1 MKVMNVAVVGA
12 GIYGIN
18 HVNAYTWNPNTNLV
32 AVCDLNKEITDRIAK
47 EYNVKTYND
56 VNEMLDNEEIDAV
69 SIATPDAFH
78 MDPALAPIRGYMCMD
93 DIIDV
98 PTEWFN
104 WADKSSPVHFL
115 GTHCYDQIRW
125 YMGCE
130 VEEVYAVGTK
140 KVLKGRGVDTYD
152 TIQATLKMENG
163 CYWTVENSWILP
175 KGFAKN
181 NDGRTQILCENA
193 MFRIDSQNR
202 GVELYNNSKLRTP
215 NSYFILNNCGRP
227 SGFGIEPINDFI
239 YCLQNDIP
247 FVADGND
254 GLQAER
260 RKNMTIKEVAE
271 KYDISADTLRYYER
285 VGMIPKV
292 TRKANGIR
300 DYQESDLG
308 WVELALCM
316 RSAGLPVEV
325 MIEYVKLYK
334 EGDNTIPA
342 RLELLQEQM
351 NSLKEQ
357 KEQIESTME
366 RLAYKISKYEEAVE
380 TGVLVW
386 NEGGDCHA

>member
-115 GTHCYDQIRW
+115 GTHCYDQVRW

-140 KVLKGRGVDTYD
+140 KVLKGRGADTYD

-227 SGFGIEPINDFI
+227 SVFGIEPINDFI
-239 YCLQNDIP
+239 YCLQNDIS

-254 GLQAER
+254 GLQAEL
-260 RKNMTIKEVAE
+260 IA
-271 KYDISADTLRYYER
+271 
-285 VGMIPKV
+285 
-292 TRKANGIR
+292 
-300 DYQESDLG
+300 
-308 WVELALCM
+308 
-316 RSAGLPVEV
+316 
-325 MIEYVKLYK
+325 
-334 EGDNTIPA
+334 
-342 RLELLQEQM
+342 
-351 NSLKEQ
+351 
-357 KEQIESTME
+357 
-366 RLAYKISKYEEAVE
+366 EAVHE
-380 TGVLVW
+380 SLEKGVAVKIKR
-386 NEGGDCHA
+386 D